1 MTDKTDKPP
10 RGGRRAPAPADPPE
24 VRHQPPA
31 GGRPKK
37 PAAAAP
43 QPATGRGAGRE
54 SYQETRARRTR
65 EKETDTLRLDLR
77 AFAQA
82 RPAGWGHD
90 DWLSFL
96 DVLKERGHDT
106 SDTDAIGLQLERER
120 LAVVLSEV
128 QGLGPRR
135 VESLVTRFDTVWSL
149 RHASVDDVAAV
160 QGIPR
165 SLAERIVEHV
175 REG

>member
-1 MTDKTDKPP
+1 MTDKTEKAP
-10 RGGRRAPAPADPPE
+10 RGRAPAPADPPE

-31 GGRPKK
+31 GGRAKK
-37 PAAAAP
+37 PAAAEP
-43 QPATGRGAGRE
+43 KPAARGRAKRE
-54 SYQETRARRTR
+54 TYEETRERRTR

-96 DVLKERGHDT
+96 DVLRERGHDT
-106 SDTDAIGLQLERER
+106 SDPESIGLQLERER
-120 LAVVLSEV
+120 LAVVLAEV
-128 QGLGPRR
+128 QGLGPKR
-135 VESLVTRFDTVWSL
+135 VEALVTRFDTLWSL
-149 RHASVDDVAAV
+149 RQASVDDVAAV

-175 REG
+175 RAG